1 MRGKIALCACSAHQ
15 ENLEKVRGL
24 PFMTLKACIQRLTR
38 SRLFHGGLLIWFLIL
53 SILLFVFVK
62 MASEVLEG
70 DTMAFDRFAMAA
82 LRKSENPSLPLGPGW
97 LQSAMLDVTAI
108 GGVAVLTLITGIV
121 AGFLAVSRKGKL
133 ALFVV
138 TAVSTGALVST
149 LLKSLFDRP
158 RPDLVSHLIDVN
170 TTSFPSGHAMNS
182 AVVYL
187 TLAALLAR
195 TRMDNAT
202 RIYILSMAIALALTI
217 GFSRVYLGV
226 HWPSDVI
233 AGWAVGAFWAA
244 LCSVGM
250 QVLQRRRL
258 LDPSQTEIKTGFND
272 QAKEQGMSPSTD

>member
-1 MRGKIALCACSAHQ
+1 MRL
-15 ENLEKVRGL
+15 N
-24 PFMTLKACIQRLTR
+24 ACIQRVTR
-38 SRLFHGGLLIWFLIL
+38 SRIFNGGILIWFLIL
-53 SILLFVFVK
+53 SILLFAFVK
-62 MASEVLEG
+62 LASEVVEG
-70 DTMAFDRFAMAA
+70 DTMAFDRFIMAG
-82 LRKSENPSLPLGPGW
+82 LRDPENPSLPLGPRW

-108 GGVAVLTLITGIV
+108 GGVAVLTLITVIV

-195 TRMDNAT
+195 TRLDNAT
-202 RIYILSMAIALALTI
+202 RIYILAMAIALALTI
-217 GFSRVYLGV
+217 GLSRVYLGV

-250 QVLQRRRL
+250 QILQRRRIIE
-258 LDPSQTEIKTGFND
+258 PSQIDVTGLDD
-272 QAKEQGMSPSTD
+272 QANERSRQKPIDFDENNMKNSRLRASSTNPKT

>member
-1 MRGKIALCACSAHQ
+1 
-15 ENLEKVRGL
+15 
-24 PFMTLKACIQRLTR
+24 MTLKACIQRLTR

-82 LRKSENPSLPLGPGW
+82 LRNSENPSLPLGPGW

-108 GGVAVLTLITGIV
+108 GGVAVLTLITVIV
-121 AGFLAVSRKGKL
+121 VGFLAVSRKGKL

-158 RPDLVSHLIDVN
+158 RPNLVSHLIDVN

-250 QVLQRRRL
+250 QVLQRQRL

-272 QAKEQGMSPSTD
+272 QTKEQGMSPSTD

>member
-1 MRGKIALCACSAHQ
+1 MRF
-15 ENLEKVRGL
+15 N
-24 PFMTLKACIQRLTR
+24 ACIQRLAR
-38 SRLFHGGLLIWFLIL
+38 SRLFHGGILIWFLAL
-53 SILLFVFVK
+53 SLLLFAFVK
-62 MASEVLEG
+62 LASEVVEG
-70 DTMAFDRFAMAA
+70 DTMAFDRFVIAA
-82 LRKSENPSLPLGPGW
+82 LRNSENPSLPLGPRW

-108 GGVAVLTLITGIV
+108 GGVAVLTLITVIV
-121 AGFLAVSRKGKL
+121 AGFLAVSRKVKL

-158 RPDLVSHLIDVN
+158 RPDLVSHLVDVN

-195 TRMDNAT
+195 TRLENAT

-258 LDPSQTEIKTGFND
+258 LDPSQTEIKTGFDD
-272 QAKEQGMSPSTD
+272 QAKERGISPSTD